1 MATNES
7 RLIRA
12 ARKLDERAPVE
23 PIVIKV
29 YYTDWRK
36 DTDGDETL
44 AYELTLDGDTKEVIQ
59 LRWPED
65 E

>member
-1 MATNES
+1 M
-7 RLIRA
+7 
-12 ARKLDERAPVE
+12 DERAPVE